1 MVAQTARL
9 ATIMTQE
16 LMRTRGSGATFG
28 GNYFNFVILKHTSTF
43 ELRWVK
49 RRIMP
54 VTAFVTQA
62 AAATLSLV
70 PSLRIACYCYC
81 YFIVIVI
88 VIVIKDRLDLRAL
101 RAQPQGNVHAL
112 GNVS

>member
-16 LMRTRGSGATFG
+16 LMRTRGSGATCG
-28 GNYFNFVILKHTSTF
+28 GNYFNFGILKHTSTL

-81 YFIVIVI
+81 HCNCYCYCYCYF
-88 VIVIKDRLDLRAL
+88 
-101 RAQPQGNVHAL
+101 
-112 GNVS
+112 